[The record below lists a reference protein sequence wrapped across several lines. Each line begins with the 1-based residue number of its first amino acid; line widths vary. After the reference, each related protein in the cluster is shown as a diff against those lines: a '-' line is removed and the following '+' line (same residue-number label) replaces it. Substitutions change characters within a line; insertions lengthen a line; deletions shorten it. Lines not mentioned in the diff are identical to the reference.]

1 MRRWLKR
8 LALTLVA
15 GFLLLFFGLFPW
27 LLAGLFTTRDFKM
40 TDRENEG
47 LTPASLELAFEE
59 AAFPSRDGVALQGW
73 WVPAAS
79 ARGTVVLVHGL
90 NRSRIEM
97 IRKLPFLHKA
107 GWNALLFDLRRH
119 GASAG
124 TVRSLGWGERLDV
137 LGAVDYARKRAPLPV
152 VTWGISFGG
161 AAVVLAAAE
170 DPQIAG
176 IVCDSSYRSLWD
188 TARHHLELFR
198 RMASRPSSS
207 PTRPPILIRMVRG
220 LLPWVPVWPTA
231 DLTVYW
237 MGRRAG
243 FDPDDLD
250 ILKASAKLRGRPALF
265 VAGSGDERMPADI
278 AQDLK
283 AVAGPQADVLVVASE
298 GHGHAYRDA
307 TAAYEQ
313 AVSKLLEEVGRE

>member
-1 MRRWLKR
+1 V
-8 LALTLVA
+8 T
-15 GFLLLFFGLFPW
+15 
-27 LLAGLFTTRDFKM
+27 
-40 TDRENEG
+40 
-47 LTPASLELAFEE
+47 
-59 AAFPSRDGVALQGW
+59 LQGW
-73 WVPAAS
+73 WVPADDAHGS
-79 ARGTVVLVHGL
+79 VVLVHGL
-90 NRSRIEM
+90 NRSRVEM
-97 IRKLPFLHKA
+97 IRKVPFLHRA

-119 GASAG
+119 GASEG

-137 LGAVDYARKRAPLPV
+137 LGAVDFARNRVAKPV

-161 AAVVLAAAE
+161 AAAVLAAAE
-170 DPQIAG
+170 EPTVAG
-176 IVCDSSYRSLWD
+176 VVCDSSYRSLRD

-198 RMASRPSSS
+198 GMASRPSSS
-207 PTRPPILIRMVRG
+207 PTRPPLVIRVVRS
-220 LLPWVPVWPTA
+220 LLPLVPAWPTA

-250 ILKASAKLRGRPALF
+250 VRSAAAKLQGRPALF
-265 VAGSGDERMPADI
+265 VAGSGDERMPPEV

-283 AVAGPQADVLVVASE
+283 AAAGSRAELLVAESE

-307 TAAYEQ
+307 TEAYER